1 MGEVIRAAAAAGNN
15 IRPDGGLPSFK
26 VGEVASGVNGG
37 GFSGTRSFEIPYG
50 EDENGNKVELT
61 AICSVSL
68 SVDDWGSVQ
77 VGGVGKGMPM
87 GAMLDIWHI

>member
-26 VGEVASGVNGG
+26 VEEVASGVNGG
-37 GFSGTRSFEIPYG
+37 GFSGTRSY
-50 EDENGNKVELT
+50 ENGNKVELT